1 MSMNRFDFVAAA
13 EKLAMITNGLWTVV
27 VDDFKMPSLLPFL
40 QRSFTIHS
48 DKIIHSKPSSIL
60 TTVDFES
67 HLDDHQDPAC
77 CHSIDASSTAVNQS
91 TIECKFDIVYSLPWG
106 CPVLYFSIVDDTGMP
121 LSLSEIMLV
130 FNIQSPI
137 LDNNDSHRF
146 WNTAISMQDHPV
158 YSYPCWTIH
167 PCNIHKAI
175 SEQIHSDATP
185 LQYLLLWI
193 SINNRLLNSINLIDI
208 ETVVQEK

>member
-1 MSMNRFDFVAAA
+1 
-13 EKLAMITNGLWTVV
+13 
-27 VDDFKMPSLLPFL
+27 MPSLLPFL

-146 WNTAISMQDHPV
+146 WNTAISMQVGYLHWMSIVALV
-158 YSYPCWTIH
+158 YSLNGIDRVNLRIILYTLIPVGRFIH
-167 PCNIHKAI
+167 AI
-175 SEQIHSDATP
+175 FIKQ
-185 LQYLLLWI
+185 
-193 SINNRLLNSINLIDI
+193 
-208 ETVVQEK
+208 